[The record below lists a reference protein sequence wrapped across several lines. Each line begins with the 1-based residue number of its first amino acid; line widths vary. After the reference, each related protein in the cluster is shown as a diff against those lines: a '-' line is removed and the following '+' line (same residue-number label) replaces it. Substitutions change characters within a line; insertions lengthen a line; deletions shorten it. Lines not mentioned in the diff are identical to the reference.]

1 MAASLSTII
10 QEWLRENGLEEKF
23 REQSVPDYWTEIVG
37 EGLARH
43 AHIER
48 VAHGRMIIRA
58 ENPTWKQEILHRRE
72 DIRRK
77 VNERFGAEV
86 VTEVFV
92 V

>member
-1 MAASLSTII
+1 MAESLGHII
-10 QEWLRENGLEEKF
+10 QQWLKENGLEGKF

-43 AHIER
+43 ATVER

-58 ENPTWKQEILHRRE
+58 ENATWKQEILHRRE
-72 DIRRK
+72 DIRAR

-86 VTEVFV
+86 VTEIYV